1 MIRGDFHTH
10 TSFCDG
16 KNTAEEMLQRAIDM
30 GLTHYGFSG
39 HALTSYDLSCCMTL
53 EGMSQYNATVRELQE
68 KYADKITVF
77 RGIEQ
82 DFYADIPA
90 VGYDYVIGSVH
101 CLKHGDRFNVVDESK
116 EKIISIVNDVY
127 DGDWYAMAESYF
139 AMVARVPELGAD
151 IVGHIDLI
159 TKFNDGNVLFDETH
173 PRYLE
178 AAYKAVDALIP
189 YRIPFEIN
197 TGAIYRGYQTR
208 PYPSV
213 PILEYIK
220 QKGGKVILSGDAH
233 HVDGICYKFHECR
246 KLVEDIGLTIVDLPK

>member
-82 DFYADIPA
+82 DFYADIP
-90 VGYDYVIGSVH
+90 
-101 CLKHGDRFNVVDESK
+101 
-116 EKIISIVNDVY
+116 
-127 DGDWYAMAESYF
+127 
-139 AMVARVPELGAD
+139 LGQD
-151 IVGHIDLI
+151 
-159 TKFNDGNVLFDETH
+159 
-173 PRYLE
+173 
-178 AAYKAVDALIP
+178 
-189 YRIPFEIN
+189 
-197 TGAIYRGYQTR
+197 
-208 PYPSV
+208 
-213 PILEYIK
+213 
-220 QKGGKVILSGDAH
+220 
-233 HVDGICYKFHECR
+233 
-246 KLVEDIGLTIVDLPK
+246 